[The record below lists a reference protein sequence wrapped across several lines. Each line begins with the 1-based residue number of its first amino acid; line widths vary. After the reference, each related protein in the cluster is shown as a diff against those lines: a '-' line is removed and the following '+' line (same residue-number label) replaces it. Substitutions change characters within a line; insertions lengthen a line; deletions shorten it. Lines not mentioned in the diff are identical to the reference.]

1 MTTSFTFTS
10 EFGDL
15 PPLVIDASSL
25 TIASGRVETKIYE
38 YVKGTKEMVEC
49 SGRGLC
55 DIMKGNC
62 QCHTGYISSDGE
74 GNIGQRGDCG
84 AYTAFQTTEGFSVR
98 I

>member
-1 MTTSFTFTS
+1 M
-10 EFGDL
+10 
-15 PPLVIDASSL
+15 I
-25 TIASGRVETKIYE
+25 
-38 YVKGTKEMVEC
+38 EC